1 MVNVQSLVR
10 ENTSEREH
18 LVNLITKLTDEQL
31 SHPMAAGWTVS
42 SVLAHLSFWDQRA
55 IILINKWKKGGIG
68 PSPIDT
74 DVVNEATRL
83 LCLAIAPRTAAEL
96 AISSA
101 TALDREIE
109 NLSQDLVEG
118 IKTIGSSVHLDRAE
132 HRKMHLGEIEK
143 VLGLH

>member
-118 IKTIGSSVHLDRAE
+118 IKTIGSSVHLDRAD